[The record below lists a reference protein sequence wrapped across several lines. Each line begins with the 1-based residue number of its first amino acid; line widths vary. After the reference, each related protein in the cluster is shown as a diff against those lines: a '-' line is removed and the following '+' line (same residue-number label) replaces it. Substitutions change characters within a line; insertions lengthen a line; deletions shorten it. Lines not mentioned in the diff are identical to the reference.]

1 MSNSPLRI
9 TRIEN
14 DHCESNAYIVGAP
27 DSRAAVVID
36 PADLDSRRISKQLAE
51 QGVTKLLIVL
61 THEHFDHMSG
71 VSALRRLFDTQ
82 VFASEE
88 CSKRICDPKKNL
100 SRYTIG
106 VDIHCQPAD
115 ITWEEAGSD
124 LVWEGFRLELIRT
137 PGHSAGGICI
147 GMDRNLFT
155 GDTIIPGVPTVV
167 KLPGGDRHVLQCTVE
182 ALFNRFQKDTVVYPG
197 HGNPCWLRDIDLAV
211 VFGKKLK

>member
-9 TRIEN
+9 TKIEN
-14 DHCESNAYIVGAP
+14 DHCMSNAYIVEAP
-27 DSRAAVVID
+27 DSRAAVIVD
-36 PADLDSRRISKQLAE
+36 PADLHSGKISKQLA
-51 QGVTKLLIVL
+51 QRSVTKLLIVL
-61 THEHFDHMSG
+61 THEHFDHISG

-88 CSKRICDPKKNL
+88 CSKRISDPKKNL

-106 VDIHCQPAD
+106 VDIDCQPAD
-115 ITWEEAGSD
+115 ITCEEIGSA
-124 LVWEGFRLELIRT
+124 LVWEGFRLEFIQT

-167 KLPGGDRHVLQCTVE
+167 KLPGGDRHVLEFTVE
-182 ALFNRFQKDTVVYPG
+182 SLFNRFQKDTVVYPG
-197 HGNPCWLRDIDLAV
+197 HGNPCWLGDIDLAV
-211 VFGKKLK
+211 VCGKKS